1 MPAFQ
6 HQHEV
11 NKHLEIEIKEN
22 ISQLANSGTTN
33 CQLFLQL
40 NSNISCLVNSV
51 CNKENPH
58 LQSGALEA
66 YQSAAQQD
74 KQKCPFEQLPHREGY
89 QGEQN

>member
-11 NKHLEIEIKEN
+11 NK
-22 ISQLANSGTTN
+22 
-33 CQLFLQL
+33 
-40 NSNISCLVNSV
+40 
-51 CNKENPH
+51 H